1 MLFQPFPDLKKFWSP
16 CYMLKNGQTS
26 LITSSELVNFAL
38 KTCKYS
44 LNCGEMAKLNSRA
57 LKQTEA

>member
-1 MLFQPFPDLKKFWSP
+1 
-16 CYMLKNGQTS
+16 MLKNGQTS